1 MGNNNLYKVENTLR
15 SIAKRYKSVKYSLGL
30 AILFLMMGVSAF
42 SEEVVAQEAVA
53 QQEVMT
59 TEQIASSKDNLKDSI
74 GGLKSKIDTARAEN
88 EKSLAGLRLELIQ
101 LMEQGNQVVK
111 SPWSSWQ
118 FGANYMYSKWN
129 GAYKGRG
136 DKAEK
141 YPYEG
146 ILERDTNEFN
156 RYISPESKFYSSL
169 PTSTD
174 GRSAATNSRN
184 GLSGYGLA
192 SNKVQKEP
200 IISLELSAG
209 ITPRTVNKKSPD
221 TSPAAPTVIL
231 PAFSPKLIT
240 PPVAPTAPVAPT
252 LTPPTLAVNVGS
264 SGNGGGNVIIGNG
277 SNSRIQSVAVA
288 DGDFKVV
295 RTGSSS
301 WTYTYSGYKGSNVF
315 AIGNASSEVPGLSAA
330 VDGTWGGATGVSGS
344 GSGGGLGFQSLIGQW
359 NNNSQDAGFL
369 SNANFL
375 YTRAYEN
382 SSDLLGEFVH
392 QDVHG
397 AEGATAQ
404 RARFQKAI
412 TLATGTT
419 LASRGSAIMTAYD
432 EVVAVPGL
440 PDLHTWIN
448 SGRIVIEGGNT
459 SLTNTYTH
467 HGVPTKQASINTGE
481 IIFQPYRTAGGQEYK
496 KYTAVFVISNDT
508 SAQTENIK
516 YNGVTGKIKSY
527 TMNAVGLVTDGAGNR
542 DIHVIN
548 RGQFQFFGESSAG
561 IYVKRKGD
569 INLQFVTKDFAF
581 NAATNKVTAGS
592 FKPLE
597 IYGDKSIGYY
607 NVPSNGN
614 STTTG
619 NFAVDIGAAGKGNQ
633 TFSTAAVSNTTAGK
647 AITNLNINSSGKS
660 TNIEGSF
667 GILSNI
673 GINLTSHQIRIYDKT
688 EKNVGVY
695 PNANVLLNIGG
706 GKIELNGGTTAKSN
720 IGIYVNGQGAV
731 KSTGDISVN
740 GGVGNLAIFAVG
752 SPALP
757 SGATSHVEVGEVKG
771 TNTKNSVLV
780 YGSNG
785 AKINITKGMTVT
797 GAGVEANPTVASKK
811 DTGAAFATGAG
822 TVITMNKAAKATTP
836 NIQITGTKL
845 KDAERY
851 VGFGL
856 MAQNGGVI
864 NAKNNYVKV
873 ANGSTAV
880 ASIGTNANVD
890 MTGGTV
896 EYKGNGFALYAA
908 TGGKINMTNAKLILD
923 GNAVGYEKVFGTPLP
938 ITTTGMTIHVKS
950 NDVTIIS
957 LKNATAPLNLSTLA
971 TTLNSWAGLSTT
983 PTHDPAAANYKMA
996 AIDGLSAYN
1005 IDQNLDRKAVANG
1018 TASANANTFVRNLS
1032 VQKAK
1037 VNLLSGKTVTST
1049 LNSTDLR
1056 KLGVSTVVGLDM
1068 NSSSTSTGRSDTQ
1081 INLKSGSKIIA
1092 DRTDNGSGAV
1102 GVFINYGEANIDNG
1116 ATINVEKSGINAAN
1130 KAGVGVFSVNGSKVD
1145 NKGTINVGGESSIG
1159 VLGLAYRTDDKG
1171 RLKRNEFGAKP
1182 NAGDVVVVNNG
1193 KINLD
1198 GQKAVGIYIE
1208 NNDSNKTA
1216 AHTIEAT
1223 NEVNGVITMS
1233 GKKGIGMASKLGNLV
1248 NKGKINITAD
1258 QGTGMFVE
1266 TDNNR
1271 TANLINEASGTIS
1284 IGNST
1289 SESVL
1294 RTGMFTKNQNVK
1306 IVNKGTIDAGNNSY
1320 AIYGKDVQLTST
1332 SKLKIGDN
1340 GVGVFTTSTTPAT
1353 NNIDIQAGAKIN
1365 IGNKEAVGV
1374 FVGTDAAS
1382 KVTANGVRINDAG
1395 SNMTIGNNSYGYVIK
1410 GRGTRFTNSAA
1421 GTADLNTKAVYL
1433 YSDDQTGVI
1442 NSAINLTSKGSAV
1455 GTDLKNATGGQN
1467 YGLYAAG
1474 TVTNTGNMDFSK
1486 GIGNVG
1492 IYSIKGG
1499 TARNNGGIITLGDS
1513 NPDKSLYSIGMA
1525 AGYAKS
1531 DSGNIV
1537 NNGTINVNGKNSI
1550 GMYASGSK
1558 STVENATGA
1567 TINLRGEGSMGI
1579 YLDNG
1584 ATGTNNGTITTVGN
1598 PKGAVGLVVRNGST
1612 LVNNGTISIN
1622 SQGGYGQFITTGG
1635 IVRNYGTFHVGGGAT
1650 KEFTPGNKPTGKAV
1664 LDAKGRPI
1672 VEIKAGAGAVTA
1684 TIEANGKVQTPVVTN
1699 VSGKRSMLTS
1709 NIGMYIDTL
1718 KGTNPITGAL
1728 GVTGEEADLIIGAEA
1743 SQVTTSKYIQVPQRI
1758 ITPYNNTMAANPTI
1772 KNWNIYSGALT
1783 WISTATLDKN
1793 SGLINNIYLAKIPY
1807 TAFAGNEST
1816 PVDKKDTYNFLDGL
1830 EQRYGVEAVGTK
1842 ENRVFQKLNSIG
1854 KNEEALFFQAT
1865 DEMMGHQYANVQ
1877 QRINATGNI
1886 LDKEFDYL
1894 RSEWQTASKDSN
1906 KIKTFGAKGEYKTET
1921 AGVIDYKYN
1930 AYGVAYVHENEDI
1943 KLGRGIGWYTGLVQN
1958 TIKFKDIGNSKEE
1971 QLQGKIGI
1979 FKSVP
1984 FDDNNSLNW
1993 TISGDIFAGYNKMK
2007 RKFLVV
2013 DEVFNAKA
2021 NYYNYGVSIKNEIG
2035 KEFRLSESF
2044 TLRPYAALD
2053 LEYGRISKIREKSGE
2068 IKLEVKQNDYIS
2080 VKPEI
2085 GAELGFKHYFGAKT
2099 FRAGLGVAYEN
2110 ELGKVANGKNKA
2122 RVANTNADWFNIR
2135 GEKEDRRGNVKFDLN
2150 LGLDNQRF
2158 GVTGN
2163 VGYDTKGQNVRGGL
2177 GLRVIF

>member
-1 MGNNNLYKVENTLR
+1 MGNNLNKVENTLR
-15 SIAKRYKSVKYSLGL
+15 SIAKRYKNVKYSLGL

-42 SEEVVAQEAVA
+42 SEEAVA

-59 TEQIASSKDNLKDSI
+59 NEQIAESKENLKDSI
-74 GGLKSKIDTARAEN
+74 GNLQSKIDSAKKEN
-88 EKSLAGLRLELIQ
+88 EKGLTGLRLELIQ

-118 FGANYMYSKWN
+118 FGMNYMYSKWN

-156 RYISPESKFYSSL
+156 RYVSTDSKFYSSL
-169 PTSTD
+169 PTSTN
-174 GRSAATNSRN
+174 GMSAATNSRN
-184 GLSGYGLA
+184 GLGGYGLA
-192 SNKVQKEP
+192 SNTVKKEP
-200 IISLELSAG
+200 IVSLELSAG
-209 ITPRTVNKKSPD
+209 ITPRVVNKKSPD
-221 TSPAAPTVIL
+221 TSPAAPTVVL

-240 PPVAPTAPVAPT
+240 PPVAPSQPVAPV
-252 LTPPTLAVNVGS
+252 LTPPTLAVKVGS
-264 SGNGGGNVIIGNG
+264 DGNGGGNVIIGNG
-277 SNSRIQSVAVA
+277 SNSRIQSVAIA
-288 DGDFKVV
+288 DGDFKIV
-295 RTGSSS
+295 RTGPSS

-315 AIGNASSEVPGLSAA
+315 AVGTATSEVPGLSAA
-330 VDGTWGGATGVSGS
+330 ADGTWGGATGISGS

-359 NNNSQDAGFL
+359 SNSSADTGFL

-375 YTRAYEN
+375 YSRAHEN

-397 AEGATAQ
+397 AESIATQ
-404 RARFQKAI
+404 RTRFQKAI
-412 TLATGTT
+412 TLATGTS
-419 LASRGSAIMTAYD
+419 LATRGTAILAAYD
-432 EVVAVPGL
+432 DAMTSGSL
-440 PDLHTWIN
+440 TDSHTWVN
-448 SGRIVIEGGNT
+448 SGKIVIEGGNT

-467 HGVPTKQASINTGE
+467 HGTPTKQVSINTGE
-481 IIFQPYRTAGGQEYK
+481 VIFQPYRTTGGQEYK

-508 SAQTENIK
+508 AAQTENIK
-516 YNGVTGKIKSY
+516 YNGPTGKIKSY
-527 TMNAVGLVTDGAGNR
+527 TMNAVGF
-542 DIHVIN
+542 VIDPQSTRKVYMVN
-548 RGQFQFFGESSAG
+548 RGDFEFYGESSAG
-561 IYVKRKGD
+561 IYVKRLSD
-569 INLQFVTKDFAF
+569 INLQTVTKGFAF
-581 NAATNKVTAGS
+581 NAATNKVTGGS
-592 FKPLE
+592 FKP
-597 IYGDKSIGYY
+597 IKIFGDKSIGYY
-607 NVPSNGN
+607 NIPSNGN

-619 NFAVDIGAAGKGNQ
+619 NFAVDIGAAGEGNQ
-633 TFSTAAVSNTTAGK
+633 NFTTATVSNTTAGK
-647 AITNLNINSSGKS
+647 NITDLNINPTNGKN

-688 EKNVGVY
+688 EKNVGVF

-706 GKIELNGGTTAKSN
+706 GNIELNGGTGKTSKDN
-720 IGIYVNGQGAV
+720 IGIYVDGKGAV
-731 KSTGDISVN
+731 KSTGDISVT
-740 GGVGNLAIFAVG
+740 GGVGNLAIFAMG
-752 SPALP
+752 GALP
-757 SGATSHVEVGEVKG
+757 TGTTNQVEVGEVKG

-785 AKINITKGMTVT
+785 AKINIAKGMTVT
-797 GAGVEANPTVASKK
+797 GAGVEADASTVNKK

-845 KDAERY
+845 KDADRY

-864 NAKNNYVKV
+864 NAKNNYIKV
-873 ANGSTAV
+873 SSGSTAV
-880 ASIGTNANVD
+880 ASVGSNANVD

-896 EYKGNGFALYAA
+896 EYKGNGYALYAA
-908 TGGKINMTNAKLILD
+908 NGGSINMTNAKLILD
-923 GNAVGYEKVFGTPLP
+923 GNAVGYEKVFGAPFK
-938 ITTTGMTIHVKS
+938 ITTSGMSIHVKS
-950 NDVTIIS
+950 NDVTIMNIR
-957 LKNATAPLNLSTLA
+957 NANTPLNLSTLSS
-971 TTLNSWAGLSTT
+971 TLNSWAGLSTT
-983 PTHDPAAANYKMA
+983 PTHDPNATNYKMA

-1018 TASANANTFVRNLS
+1018 TASANANTFVRNLA

-1049 LNSTDLR
+1049 LNTTELN

-1092 DRTDNGSGAV
+1092 DRVDSGSGAV

-1159 VLGLAYRTDDKG
+1159 ILGLSYRTDDKG
-1171 RLKRNEFGAKP
+1171 TLKRNEFGAKP

-1216 AHTIEAT
+1216 THTIEAT
-1223 NEVNGVITMS
+1223 NEANGVITMS

-1271 TANLINEASGTIS
+1271 TANLINETSGTIS

-1332 SKLKIGDN
+1332 SKLKVGDN

-1374 FVGTDAAS
+1374 FVGTDAGS

-1442 NSAINLTSKGSAV
+1442 NSAINLTSKGSAA
-1455 GTDLKNATGGQN
+1455 GTDIKNATGGQN

-1474 TVTNTGNMDFSK
+1474 TVTNTGNIDFSK
-1486 GIGNVG
+1486 GVGNVG

-1499 TARNNGGIITLGDS
+1499 TATNNGGTITLGDS

-1531 DSGNIV
+1531 DAGHVINR
-1537 NNGTINVNGKNSI
+1537 GTINVNGKNSI
-1550 GMYASGSK
+1550 GMYASGSN
-1558 STVENATGA
+1558 STIENASGA
-1567 TINLRGEGSMGI
+1567 TINLRGEGSMGV

-1584 ATGTNNGTITTVGN
+1584 AKGVNNGTITTVGN
-1598 PKGAVGLVVRNGST
+1598 PKGAIGIVVRNGST
-1612 LVNNGTISIN
+1612 LVNNGTININ
-1622 SQGGYGQFITTGG
+1622 SPGGYGKFITTGG
-1635 IVRNYGTFHVGGGAT
+1635 LIHNNGTFHVGGGAT
-1650 KEFTPGNKPTGKAV
+1650 EEFTPGNKPTGKAV

-1672 VEIKAGAGAVTA
+1672 VEIKAGAGSPTA

-1718 KGTNPITGAL
+1718 KGTNPITGSL
-1728 GVTGEEADLIIGAEA
+1728 GVLGEEADLVIGAEA

-1793 SGLINNIYLAKIPY
+1793 TGLIKNIYLAKIPY
-1807 TAFAGNEST
+1807 TAFAGNQST
-1816 PVDKKDTYNFLDGL
+1816 PVDSKDTYNFLNGL
-1830 EQRYGVEAVGTK
+1830 EQRYGVEAIGTR
-1842 ENRVFQKLNSIG
+1842 ENAVFQKLNGIG

-1894 RSEWQTASKDSN
+1894 RSEWQTVSKDSN
-1906 KIKTFGAKGEYKTET
+1906 KIKTFGTRGEYKTDT

-1943 KLGRGIGWYTGLVQN
+1943 KLGRGIGWYAGIVQN

-1971 QLQGKIGI
+1971 QLQGKVGLY
-1979 FKSVP
+1979 KSIP

-2013 DEVFNAKA
+2013 DEIFNAKA
-2021 NYYNYGVSIKNEIG
+2021 KYYNYGVSLKNEIG

-2053 LEYGRISKIREKSGE
+2053 LEYGRVSKIREKSGE
-2068 IKLEVKQNDYIS
+2068 VRLEVKHNDYIS
-2080 VKPEI
+2080 VKPEV
-2085 GAELGFKHYFGAKT
+2085 GTELAYKHYFGAKT
-2099 FRAGLGVAYEN
+2099 FRVGLGVAYED
-2110 ELGKVANGKNKA
+2110 ELGRVANGKNKA
-2122 RVANTNADWFNIR
+2122 KVAHTNADWFNIR

-2150 LGLDNQRF
+2150 LGLDNQRY
-2158 GVTGN
+2158 GVTAN
-2163 VGYDTKGQNVRGGL
+2163 VGYDTKGENVRGGL

>member
-1 MGNNNLYKVENTLR
+1 MGNNLNKVENTLR

-42 SEEVVAQEAVA
+42 SEEAVA

-59 TEQIASSKDNLKDSI
+59 NEQIAESKENLKDSI
-74 GGLKSKIDTARAEN
+74 GNLQSKIDSAKKEN
-88 EKSLAGLRLELIQ
+88 EKGLTGLRLELIQ

-156 RYISPESKFYSSL
+156 RYVSTDSKFYSSL
-169 PTSTD
+169 PTSTN
-174 GRSAATNSRN
+174 GMSAATNSRS
-184 GLSGYGLA
+184 GLGGYGLA
-192 SNKVQKEP
+192 SNTVKKEP
-200 IISLELSAG
+200 IVSLELSAG

-221 TSPAAPTVIL
+221 TSPAAPTVVL

-240 PPVAPTAPVAPT
+240 PPVAPSQPVAPV
-252 LTPPTLAVNVGS
+252 LTPPTLAVKVGS
-264 SGNGGGNVIIGNG
+264 AANGGGNVIIGNG
-277 SNSRIQSVAVA
+277 SNSRIQSVAIA
-288 DGDFKVV
+288 DGDFKIV
-295 RTGSSS
+295 RTGPSS

-315 AIGNASSEVPGLSAA
+315 ALGNASSEVSGLNA
-330 VDGTWGGATGVSGS
+330 VPDGTWGGTTGISGS
-344 GSGGGLGFQSLIGQW
+344 GSGGGLGFQSVIGNW
-359 NNNSQDAGFL
+359 GSSDPDAGFL

-375 YTRAYEN
+375 YSRAHEN
-382 SSDLLGEFVH
+382 ASDLLGEFVH

-397 AEGATAQ
+397 ADTIATQ

-412 TLATGTT
+412 TLATGTS
-419 LASRGSAIMTAYD
+419 LVSRGPAILAAYD
-432 EVVAVPGL
+432 DAMTSGSL
-440 PDLHTWIN
+440 PNSHTWIN
-448 SGRIVIEGGNT
+448 SGKIVIEGGNT
-459 SLTNTYTH
+459 SLGNTYTH
-467 HGVPTKQASINTGE
+467 GSVSKQATINTGE
-481 IIFQPYRTAGGQEYK
+481 VIFQPYRTTGGQEYK

-508 SAQTENIK
+508 NAQTENIA
-516 YNGVTGKIKSY
+516 YNGPTGKIKSY
-527 TMNAVGLVTDGAGNR
+527 TMNAVGF
-542 DIHVIN
+542 VIDPQSTRKVYMVN
-548 RGQFQFFGESSAG
+548 RGDFEFYGESSAG
-561 IYVKRKGD
+561 IYVKRLSD
-569 INLQFVTKDFAF
+569 INLQTVTKGFAF
-581 NAATNKVTAGS
+581 NAATNKVTGGS
-592 FKPLE
+592 FKP
-597 IYGDKSIGYY
+597 IKIFGDKSIGYY
-607 NVPSNGN
+607 NIPSNGN

-633 TFSTAAVSNTTAGK
+633 NFSTAAVSNTTAGK
-647 AITNLNINSSGKS
+647 AITDMNINPSGGNSGKN

-688 EKNVGVY
+688 EKNVGVF

-706 GKIELNGGTTAKSN
+706 GNIELNGGTGKTSKDN
-720 IGIYVNGQGAV
+720 IGIYVDGKGAV
-731 KSTGDISVN
+731 KSTGDISVT

-752 SPALP
+752 GALP
-757 SGATSHVEVGEVKG
+757 TGTTNQVEVGEVKG

-785 AKINITKGMTVT
+785 AKINIAKGMTVT
-797 GAGVEANPTVASKK
+797 GAGVEADATTVNKK
-811 DTGAAFATGAG
+811 DTGAAFATGTG

-845 KDAERY
+845 KDADRY

-856 MAQNGGVI
+856 MAQNGGII
-864 NAKNNYVKV
+864 NAKNNYIKV
-873 ANGSTAV
+873 SSGSTAV
-880 ASIGTNANVD
+880 ASVGSNANVD

-896 EYKGNGFALYAA
+896 EYKGNGYALYAA
-908 TGGKINMTNAKLILD
+908 NGGSINMTNAKLILD
-923 GNAVGYEKVFGTPLP
+923 GNAVGYEKVFGAPFKIATS
-938 ITTTGMTIHVKS
+938 GMSIHVKS
-950 NDVTIIS
+950 NDVTIMNIR
-957 LKNATAPLNLSTLA
+957 NANTPLNLSTLSS
-971 TTLNSWAGLSTT
+971 TLNSWAGLSTT
-983 PTHDPAAANYKMA
+983 PTHDPNATNYKMA

-1018 TASANANTFVRNLS
+1018 TASANANTFVRNLA

-1049 LNSTDLR
+1049 LNTTELN

-1092 DRTDNGSGAV
+1092 DRVDSGSGAV

-1159 VLGLAYRTDDKG
+1159 ILGLSYRTDDKG
-1171 RLKRNEFGAKP
+1171 TLKRNEFGAKP

-1216 AHTIEAT
+1216 THTIEAT
-1223 NEVNGVITMS
+1223 NEANGVITMS

-1271 TANLINEASGTIS
+1271 TANLINETSGTIS

-1332 SKLKIGDN
+1332 SKLKVGDN

-1374 FVGTDAAS
+1374 FVGTDAGS

-1442 NSAINLTSKGSAV
+1442 NSAINLTSKGSAA
-1455 GTDLKNATGGQN
+1455 GTDIKNATGGQN

-1486 GIGNVG
+1486 GVGNVG

-1499 TARNNGGIITLGDS
+1499 TATNNGGTITLGDS

-1531 DSGNIV
+1531 DTGHVINR
-1537 NNGTINVNGKNSI
+1537 GTINVNGKNSI
-1550 GMYASGSK
+1550 GMYASGSN
-1558 STVENATGA
+1558 STIENASGA
-1567 TINLRGEGSMGI
+1567 TINLRGEGSMGV

-1584 ATGTNNGTITTVGN
+1584 AKGVNNGTITTVGN
-1598 PKGAVGLVVRNGST
+1598 PKGAIGIVVRNGST
-1612 LVNNGTISIN
+1612 LVNNGTININ
-1622 SQGGYGQFITTGG
+1622 SPGGYGKFITTGG
-1635 IVRNYGTFHVGGGAT
+1635 LIHNNGTFHVGGGAT
-1650 KEFTPGNKPTGKAV
+1650 EEFTPGNKPTGKAV

-1672 VEIKAGAGAVTA
+1672 VEIKAGAGSPTA

-1718 KGTNPITGAL
+1718 KGTNPITGSL
-1728 GVTGEEADLIIGAEA
+1728 GVLGEEADLVIGAEA

-1793 SGLINNIYLAKIPY
+1793 TGLIKNIYLAKIPY
-1807 TAFAGNEST
+1807 TAFAGNQST
-1816 PVDKKDTYNFLDGL
+1816 PVDSKDTYNFLNGL
-1830 EQRYGVEAVGTK
+1830 EQRYGVEAIGTR
-1842 ENRVFQKLNSIG
+1842 ENAVFQKLNGIG

-1894 RSEWQTASKDSN
+1894 RSEWQTVSKDSN
-1906 KIKTFGAKGEYKTET
+1906 KIKTFGTRGEYKTDT
-1921 AGVIDYKYN
+1921 AGVIDYKYH

-1943 KLGRGIGWYTGLVQN
+1943 KLGKGIGWYAGIVQN

-1971 QLQGKIGI
+1971 QLQGKVGLY
-1979 FKSVP
+1979 KSIP

-2013 DEVFNAKA
+2013 DEIFNAKA
-2021 NYYNYGVSIKNEIG
+2021 KYYNYGVSLKNEIG

-2053 LEYGRISKIREKSGE
+2053 LEYGRVSKIREKSGE
-2068 IKLEVKQNDYIS
+2068 VRLEVKHNDYIS
-2080 VKPEI
+2080 VKPEV
-2085 GAELGFKHYFGAKT
+2085 GTELAYKHYFGAKT
-2099 FRAGLGVAYEN
+2099 FRVGLGVAYED
-2110 ELGKVANGKNKA
+2110 ELGRVANGKNKA
-2122 RVANTNADWFNIR
+2122 RVVDTTADWFNIR

-2150 LGLDNQRF
+2150 LGLDNQRY
-2158 GVTGN
+2158 GVTAN
-2163 VGYDTKGQNVRGGL
+2163 VGYDTKGENIRGGL